1 MFLPGHLVARYVCLL
16 APLNLFTCTA
26 LLCLLCS
33 LAPFTGCSLPSLPR
47 GLVKFINM
55 CSRCKRWNKCSFH
68 LHQKHALILSKSHWT
83 KKLWNY
89 GFRTRFDWRRP
100 GIVLDTYIHCIIRHR
115 HSGPNVSLPSIQ
127 NRSHSWK
134 EKKITNFI
142 VCNPNWL
149 WCIPLLSQDFFQWHI
164 ILTF

>member
-1 MFLPGHLVARYVCLL
+1 MTKKTAESAEEAVFQQRRVSSQRIMFLPGHLVARYICSL
-16 APLNLFTCTA
+16 APLNLFTRSA
-26 LLCLLCS
+26 LLCSLCS

-89 GFRTRFDWRRP
+89 GFRTRFNWRRP
-100 GIVLDTYIHCIIRHR
+100 GIVLDTYIHCIIRHG
-115 HSGPNVSLPSIQ
+115 HSGPNVSLPSIGHTWR
-127 NRSHSWK
+127 RSWNK
-134 EKKITNFI
+134 EPAI
-142 VCNPNWL
+142 
-149 WCIPLLSQDFFQWHI
+149 SDGR
-164 ILTF
+164 